1 MRWVSTQCDDLQ
13 RSFCE
18 LVELKTSLTFTS
30 FIYLIESLTTFPFKS
45 MSTELPLYLSLIIRL
60 PHIRDEH
67 SQTNFVISFALD
79 MAVAFI
85 HCSSNDIMYIFIA
98 VKSTRFFSVACFHPS
113 FINVFIY
120 LSTVVVIDDKNTPI
134 QSIKEVSIATQ
145 CSSMLLLDGLFFSL
159 SLFQQKKNTHTYTFH
174 FLFSERFI
182 IG

>member
-1 MRWVSTQCDDLQ
+1 MRWISTQCDDLQ

-67 SQTNFVISFALD
+67 SQTNFVISVALA

-98 VKSTRFFSVACFHPS
+98 VKSTTFFRR
-113 FINVFIY
+113 
-120 LSTVVVIDDKNTPI
+120 
-134 QSIKEVSIATQ
+134 
-145 CSSMLLLDGLFFSL
+145 
-159 SLFQQKKNTHTYTFH
+159 
-174 FLFSERFI
+174 LFSSVFYQRFYLFI
-182 IG
+182 DCCRNRWQKHSNSIHQGSFHRYTM